1 MVKLAKYLFY
11 NQLVANFPHQL
22 DVAVIAR
29 TYLMIENDIRHAVK
43 TALDED
49 LGHTPSNTPQ
59 DILAADITAQLIP
72 ADKYAEAELITRE
85 EGVFCGKAWAEQVFN
100 QLGGEVALHWHVD
113 DGDLLVPNQVLC
125 ELSGPARAILTGER
139 TAMNFIQ
146 TLSGVA
152 SLTKHYVDKLA
163 GTHTRLLDTRK
174 TIPGLRTA
182 QKYAVTCGGGKNHRI
197 GLFDAF
203 LIKENHIMACGN
215 IDLAIKAARELDNEK
230 PVEVEVESIAELTE
244 ALEAGSDIIMLD
256 NFDVTMMIEAV
267 SLNNQL
273 KEQGKGA
280 KLEVSGNVTIDAI
293 ADFAK
298 TGVDYI
304 SVGALT
310 KHVKA
315 LDLSLRLKS

>member
-1 MVKLAKYLFY
+1 ML
-11 NQLVANFPHQL
+11 
-22 DVAVIAR
+22 
-29 TYLMIENDIRHAVK
+29 ENDIRHAVQ
-43 TALDED
+43 TALNED
-49 LGHTPSNTPQ
+49 LGGTEINEHTKA
-59 DILAADITAQLIP
+59 IAYGDITAELIP
-72 ADKYAEAELITRE
+72 ADKYAEATLITRE

-113 DGDLLVPNQVLC
+113 DGDLVLPNQVLC

-152 SLTKHYVDKLA
+152 TLTKHYVDKLA

-203 LIKENHIMACGN
+203 LIKENHIMACGG
-215 IDLAIKAARELDNEK
+215 IRQAVDAARRLHPNK
-230 PVEVEVESIAELTE
+230 PVEVEVESLSEL
-244 ALEAGSDIIMLD
+244 ALALDSGADIIMLD
-256 NFDVTMMIEAV
+256 NFDITMMVEAV
-267 SLNNQL
+267 ELNNQYL
-273 KEQGKGA
+273 ATGKAKGSGA
-280 KLEVSGNVTIDAI
+280 KLEVSGNVTLDTLAE
-293 ADFAK
+293 FAK

-310 KHVKA
+310 KHVRA
-315 LDLSLRLKS
+315 LDLSMRLKG

>member
-1 MVKLAKYLFY
+1 MF
-11 NQLVANFPHQL
+11 
-22 DVAVIAR
+22 
-29 TYLMIENDIRHAVK
+29 ENDIRHAVK
-43 TALDED
+43 TALNED
-49 LGHTPSNTPQ
+49 LGYSEHQNIEQ
-59 DILAADITAQLIP
+59 MLKADITAQLIP
-72 ADKYAEAELITRE
+72 ADKHVEGSLITRE

-100 QLGGEVALHWHVD
+100 QLGSEVVLHWHVD
-113 DGDLLVPNQVLC
+113 DGDLVVPNQVLC
-125 ELSGPARAILTGER
+125 DLSGPARAILTGER

-152 SLTKHYVDKLA
+152 SLTKLYVDKLA

-203 LIKENHIMACGN
+203 LIKENHIMACGG
-215 IDLAIKAARELDNEK
+215 ITQAIQAARKLHNDK
-230 PVEVEVESIAELTE
+230 PVEVEVESIAELTQ
-244 ALEAGSDIIMLD
+244 ALDGGSDIIMLD
-256 NFDVTMMIEAV
+256 NFDITMMLEAV
-267 SLNNQL
+267 TLNQTY
-273 KEQGKGA
+273 KDAGKGA
-280 KLEVSGNVTIDAI
+280 KLEVSGNVTIDTL

-315 LDLSLRLKS
+315 LDLSLRLKG